1 MLAEAT
7 KGYMRIDL
15 HADGALGVT
24 VLALRDGKNAE
35 PIFRHCL
42 AEQPPALKRVRR
54 PRESP

>member
-1 MLAEAT
+1 MLAESS
-7 KGYMRIDL
+7 KGYVRIDL

-42 AEQPPALKRVRR
+42 AEQPPGPRRVRR